1 MPRQL
6 LPGLFP
12 HGVRRAEGAGG
23 TEMKAGDSLG
33 KGRRLI
39 VPGALTEPGT
49 ACPQAQRPLLTP
61 PPPHYEDM

>member
-1 MPRQL
+1 
-6 LPGLFP
+6 
-12 HGVRRAEGAGG
+12 
-23 TEMKAGDSLG
+23 MKAGDSLG